1 MKKLTMKNNHVM
13 TRAQKEDL
21 LIEWNLYDTY
31 QQKTILSDFH
41 KNHNEDYTNNDF
53 LQFLRRKLDMD
64 GYWKKSGIS

>member
-1 MKKLTMKNNHVM
+1 MKKNHLM

-41 KNHNEDYTNNDF
+41 KHHNEDYTNNDF